1 MATEVLRPHDCLVRP
16 VPSFRNPNPRP
27 RKRREG
33 SPRPPAKSHRQ
44 LQPATAMATAIA
56 TGHVTILRR
65 GDPLLDANTK
75 TTTTK
80 KKKETERKKRTG
92 GSDPAVPVVPRQIR
106 LVAPAGTCTRG
117 RRARCLRRRGRSR
130 CRASRG
136 GGGPVGDRGPPPL
149 APARLIDVKVK

>member
-1 MATEVLRPHDCLVRP
+1 
-16 VPSFRNPNPRP
+16 
-27 RKRREG
+27 
-33 SPRPPAKSHRQ
+33 
-44 LQPATAMATAIA
+44 MATAIA

-92 GSDPAVPVVPRQIR
+92 GSDPAVPWSRGR
-106 LVAPAGTCTRG
+106 SGWWRRRGTCTRG

-136 GGGPVGDRGPPPL
+136 GGRWTGRRPRTSAACSG
-149 APARLIDVKVK
+149 